1 MANTFSANV
10 GGQVSLGNKTMII
23 GTSSFPDGAA
33 TSVATPFN
41 NLESIF
47 FMTNSG
53 TSIEEVTYSAG
64 GSFTVATAASGDLHH
79 CIAIGT

>member
-23 GTSSFPDGAA
+23 GTASFPDGAA
-33 TSVATPFN
+33 TAVDTPFTNLQSVA
-41 NLESIF
+41 

-53 TSIEEVTYSAG
+53 TAIEQVTFATG
-64 GSFTVATAASGDLHH
+64 AFTVATAASGDLHH
-79 CIAIGT
+79 CTLIGT

>member
-23 GTSSFPDGAA
+23 GTASFPDGAA
-33 TSVATPFN
+33 TAVDTPFS
-41 NLESIF
+41 NLQSIQ

-53 TSIEEVTYSAG
+53 TTIEQVTFATG
-64 GSFTVATAASGDLHH
+64 AFTVATAASGDLHH
-79 CIAIGT
+79 CVIIGN